1 MPPMLRSEYLP
12 MNPDELDYYEILQI
26 SPNAEAETVQRIF
39 RLFAQRYHP
48 DNRETG
54 DSSRF
59 RLVQEAHSVLNDPE
73 QRARFDV
80 VREQRQRD
88 RWRFIESGAKNENDF
103 ELEGQARLTVLD
115 VLYTHRRLEPSAPGI
130 FFLDLESLTG
140 RPREHLGFTIW
151 YVTQKGWVSRGDN
164 SRLLIT
170 AEGVDHLEKN
180 YQANLQR
187 RRIASGPEQP
197 SA

>member
-1 MPPMLRSEYLP
+1 
-12 MNPDELDYYEILQI
+12 MNVDEPDYYETLQI
-26 SPNAEAETVQRIF
+26 SPNAEVETVHRIF
-39 RLFAQRYHP
+39 RLFAQRFHP

-54 DSSRF
+54 DAARF
-59 RLVQEAHSVLNDPE
+59 RLVQDAYNVLSDPE

-88 RWRFIESGAKNENDF
+88 RWRFIESGANNENDF
-103 ELEGQARLTVLD
+103 EMEAQARLTVLE
-115 VLYTHRRLEPSAPGI
+115 VLYTHRRLEPTAPGI

-170 AEGVDHLEKN
+170 AEGVDHLENN

-187 RRIASGPEQP
+187 KRLTPGSEQP
-197 SA
+197 AA

>member
-1 MPPMLRSEYLP
+1 MSH
-12 MNPDELDYYEILQI
+12 DVDYYEVLQI
-26 SPNAEAETVQRIF
+26 SPNAEPDTVHRVF
-39 RLFAQRYHP
+39 RMFAQRFHP

-54 DSSRF
+54 DSTRF
-59 RLVQEAHSVLNDPE
+59 RAVQEAYTVLSDPE
-73 QRARFDV
+73 QRAQFDV

-88 RWRFIESGAKNENDF
+88 RWRFIEQGEKNENDF
-103 ELEGQARLTVLD
+103 QIEAEARLTVLE
-115 VLYTHRRLEPSAPGI
+115 VLYTHRRLEPSAPGV

-140 RPREHLGFTIW
+140 RPRELLGFTIW

-187 RRIASGPEQP
+187 RRLPEGPAAHDK
-197 SA
+197 SAA